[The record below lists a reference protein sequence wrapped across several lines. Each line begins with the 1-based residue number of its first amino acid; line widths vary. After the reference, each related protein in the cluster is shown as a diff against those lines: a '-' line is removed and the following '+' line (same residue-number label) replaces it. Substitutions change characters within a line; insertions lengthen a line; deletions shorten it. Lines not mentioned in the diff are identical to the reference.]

1 MTFANPQFLY
11 LLAALP
17 LAVAAVYWG
26 ARSRRLALARLG
38 SPALVRR
45 LADSV
50 NERGRSLASA
60 LALAALALSIIALA
74 RPQWGESAYV
84 VERRGVQIMVALDV
98 SRSMLA
104 RDAKPTRLD
113 RAKLEI
119 YDLMRQLDGDEIGLA
134 LFAGAAFIQFPLTFD
149 LATARTFLD
158 YADPQA
164 IGRQGTDIE
173 QAIRVS
179 LRGLADDRP
188 SQKAIIVISDGERQ
202 EGEAAAAA
210 KEAAE
215 LGVSVFT
222 VGVGESEGAEVPT
235 LDAFGNIAGYPAGGA
250 VLSRIDEEE
259 LRAIAEAGGG
269 VYIHANESVNAADM
283 LAAELNRMQQTTMEH
298 ELENV
303 KVERFQLFAAAAVAL
318 LIARELLPSR
328 KRAKPRG
335 GGLRWRFNR
344 KHAKIAT
351 DKSPLP

>member
-17 LAVAAVYWG
+17 LAVATVYWG

-38 SPALVRR
+38 SPDLVRR
-45 LADSV
+45 LADGV

-215 LGVSVFT
+215 LGVAVFT
-222 VGVGESEGAEVPT
+222 VGVGESDGAEVPT
-235 LDAFGNIAGYPAGGA
+235 LDAFGNVTGYPGGS
-250 VLSRIDEEE
+250 VLSRMDEGE
-259 LRAIAEAGGG
+259 LRAIADAGGG
-269 VYIHANESVNAADM
+269 VYIHANESVNAADA

-318 LIARELLPSR
+318 LIARELIPGR
-328 KRAKPRG
+328 KRRKPRG
-335 GGLRWRFNR
+335 GVLRWRVNR
-344 KHAKIAT
+344 EHAKIAT
-351 DKSPLP
+351 DKSLLP

>member
-17 LAVAAVYWG
+17 LAVAAIYWG

-38 SPALVRR
+38 SPELVRR

-60 LALAALALSIIALA
+60 MAVAALALSIIALA

-84 VERRGVQIMVALDV
+84 VERRGAQVMVALDV

-119 YDLMRQLDGDEIGLA
+119 YDLTQRLGGDEIGLT
-134 LFAGAAFIQFPLTFD
+134 LFAGDAFIQFPLTFD

-158 YADPQA
+158 YAEPNV

-173 QAIRVS
+173 EAIRVS

-202 EGEAAAAA
+202 EGEAVAAAE
-210 KEAAE
+210 EAAD
-215 LGVSVFT
+215 LGVTVFT
-222 VGVGESEGAEVPT
+222 VGVGDEEGAEVPN
-235 LDAFGNIAGYPAGGA
+235 LDAFGNVTDYPSGVGA
-250 VLSRIDEEE
+250 ILSRIDEGE
-259 LRAIAEAGGG
+259 LRAIADAGGG
-269 VYIHANESVNAADM
+269 VYVHANESTNAAAA
-283 LAAELNRMQQTTMEH
+283 LAAELSRMEQTTMEH

-303 KVERFQLFAAAAVAL
+303 KVERFQLFAAAAAAL
-318 LIARELLPSR
+318 LIARELMPSR
-328 KRAKPRG
+328 RRAKK
-335 GGLRWRFNR
+335 R
-344 KHAKIAT
+344 KG
-351 DKSPLP
+351 DE